1 MFRQV
6 RIHHVQHWCL
16 PSPSNCRAGASHCR
30 AMLVHGSPVA
40 LERSETPHVASAAA
54 QAALVQRNRS
64 VTAVSLLSSSLGA
77 PVDPASFP
85 ADGFPSM
92 AVSTSGS
99 AAGGGPGLPVAAIA
113 GIAAGA
119 AALALAVCRAP
130 ARGSLRPARGA
141 RHRSQCGV
149 VCAWQGCHPGEQ
161 HRSCTSDQQSLGGNP
176 CLMCMEAPRSI
187 RGGFLIACCA
197 DRLLKTAPG

>member
-1 MFRQV
+1 MCSSGAF
-6 RIHHVQHWCL
+6 
-16 PSPSNCRAGASHCR
+16 PASNCRAGASHCR

-92 AVSTSGS
+92 AVSTAGS

-130 ARGSLRPARGA
+130 PEVAAPCEGCSAPPPVRNGVCPAVVSPWGAASVLHQRPTVSSEKSVLDLHGGAQKYPRRLSHCLLRGQAA
-141 RHRSQCGV
+141 Q
-149 VCAWQGCHPGEQ
+149 
-161 HRSCTSDQQSLGGNP
+161 
-176 CLMCMEAPRSI
+176 
-187 RGGFLIACCA
+187 
-197 DRLLKTAPG
+197 TAPG